1 MSGFQQ
7 NPSYPKS
14 KSALLF
20 TLIVSATLLTAG
32 CDSQE
37 PSSDGD
43 VALQT
48 ENADKNLTNN
58 DSAPSDSTTVPNSDT
73 ANDNP
78 KPSASEVSAD
88 NAVSPSG
95 YQKLSFG
102 QTITPELL
110 EGAGLTRPD
119 NYNEQ
124 CYYVSDPKLN
134 YTDKDTGER
143 PSMLYQIMDGKLAL
157 ITVRDGAVPFYT
169 GINVGSSVGDVM
181 LAHQDNLAYQVD
193 KYTVEGDY
201 YDLISNVNFKT
212 IKDVKSGV
220 LLTNNDIK
228 LDNSDD
234 KLALQIKY
242 NMKGGAKLN
251 SNMIKATEWTAE
263 NKALLKGEVESID
276 IGVPEAIYL
285 VEGCS

>member
-1 MSGFQQ
+1 MSSFHK
-7 NPSYPKS
+7 NLSYPRNR
-14 KSALLF
+14 SALLSTF
-20 TLIVSATLLTAG
+20 LVSATLMIAG

-37 PSSDGD
+37 PSSDSD

-58 DSAPSDSTTVPNSDT
+58 ASAPLESTTVPDSDT
-73 ANDNP
+73 ANNNSD
-78 KPSASEVSAD
+78 SELTSVSAEK
-88 NAVSPSG
+88 AVSPSG

-110 EGAGLTRPD
+110 EDAGLTRPD

-134 YTDKDTGER
+134 YIDKDSGER

-157 ITVRDGAVPFYT
+157 ITVRDGTVPFYT
-169 GINVGSSVGDVM
+169 GIDVGDSVNDVM
-181 LAHQDNLAYQVD
+181 LAHKDNLAYGVD
-193 KYTVEGDY
+193 KYAVEGDY

-212 IKDVKSGV
+212 VKDVESGV
-220 LLTNNDIK
+220 LLTDKDIK

-242 NMKGGAKLN
+242 NMKGGANLN

>member
-1 MSGFQQ
+1 MSSFHK
-7 NPSYPKS
+7 NLSYPRNR
-14 KSALLF
+14 SALLSTF
-20 TLIVSATLLTAG
+20 LVSATLLIAG

-37 PSSDGD
+37 PSSDSD

-58 DSAPSDSTTVPNSDT
+58 ASAPLESTTVNNSDPELT
-73 ANDNP
+73 
-78 KPSASEVSAD
+78 SVLAD
-88 NAVSPSG
+88 KAVSPSG

-110 EGAGLTRPD
+110 EDAGLTRPD

-124 CYYVSDPKLN
+124 CYYVSDPQLN
-134 YTDKDTGER
+134 YIDKDSGER

-169 GINVGSSVGDVM
+169 GVDVGDSVENVM
-181 LAHQDNLAYQVD
+181 LAHKDNLAYGVD
-193 KYTVEGDY
+193 KYAVEGDY

-212 IKDVKSGV
+212 IRDVESGV
-220 LLTNNDIK
+220 LLTDKDIK

-242 NMKGGAKLN
+242 NMKGGANLN
-251 SNMIKATEWTAE
+251 SNMIKATGWTAE